1 MKEFFIIIFIGLLF
15 SAFVVWNIC
24 EDRDSWSNLAMEER
38 ACRIRL
44 QRHIEIG
51 RMSISTYTVYS
62 QYVKTHMCIKNP
74 YDYGCPC
81 ETLVDNSDGLAE
93 YFK

>member
-1 MKEFFIIIFIGLLF
+1 MKSFSLFIFIGLLF
-15 SAFVVWNIC
+15 SVFVVLNIC
-24 EDRDSWSNLAMEER
+24 ADRDGWGDLALEER
-38 ACRIRL
+38 ACRTSL

-51 RMSISTYTVYS
+51 RMSLQEYTVYS
-62 QYVKTHMCIKNP
+62 QYIKADLCTINP

-81 ETLVDNSDGLAE
+81 ETLVDNAEGLSE